1 MISDRAMAL
10 HLAVQVALESHNHHK
25 PDLISLYR
33 EFRDLLEEPGR
44 TVKIDLIVG
53 PVMEQTTGQFTLHI
67 QQEGPDMQI
76 TDTQKFSYT
85 LNTSDSKGAKTTE
98 TAEWTV
104 LPDDGTVATIAV
116 SEDTQSL
123 EVVAVGT
130 GTLQGTVTLPNL
142 DPPLSASFVVDVVAG
157 GTTTINLEAG
167 EVTEQ

>member
-10 HLAVQVALESHNHHK
+10 HLAVQVTLESHSHHK
-25 PDLISLYR
+25 PDLINLYR

-44 TVKIDLIVG
+44 TVRIDLIVG

-76 TDTQKFSYT
+76 TDTQKFAYT
-85 LNTSDSKGAKTTE
+85 LKTSDSKGQPTQE
-98 TAEWTV
+98 QAEWV
-104 LPDDGTVATIAV
+104 ILPDDGTVATVTV
-116 SEDTQSL
+116 SEDTQQL
-123 EVVAVGT
+123 TVVAAGVGT
-130 GTLQGTVTLPNL
+130 IQGTVTLPNL
-142 DPPLSASFVVDVVAG
+142 TPPLSASFVVDVVPG